1 MRGAVTTL
9 DTKAGA
15 LPCERP
21 GSGYRAAKRAF
32 DIVFSI
38 IVIVILIIPC
48 IVLSVFVAF
57 DTKGSPLYL
66 QERIGRGGKPF
77 RIVKF
82 RTMVKSSDLVEQH
95 LSAEQLVQWHA
106 ERKVTD
112 DPRITRLGRGLRA
125 SSLDE
130 LPQFLNVLAGQMS
143 IVGPRPITEEEL
155 HWLGDDL
162 DEFLSVPMGITG
174 LWQVTT
180 RNDEPASF
188 TDGLRQE
195 IELRYVR
202 ERCLRLD
209 ASILARTF
217 GAMFGKRNG

>member
-1 MRGAVTTL
+1 MGGIVTTL
-9 DTKAGA
+9 DTEVGT

-21 GSGYRAAKRAF
+21 GLGYRVAKRAF
-32 DIVFSI
+32 DIVLSI
-38 IVIVILIIPC
+38 IVIVILVIPC
-48 IVLSVFVAF
+48 IVLSIFVAF
-57 DTKGSPLYL
+57 DTKSSPLYL
-66 QERIGRGGKPF
+66 QERIGRGGKSF

-82 RTMVKSSDLVEQH
+82 RTMVRSSDMVEQH
-95 LSAEQLVQWHA
+95 LSPEQLVEWHA

-112 DPRITRLGRGLRA
+112 DPRITRLGRALRA

-155 HWLGDDL
+155 HWLGSDL

-180 RNDEPASF
+180 RHDEPASF
-188 TDGLRQE
+188 TDGTRQE

-202 ERCLRLD
+202 ERCIRLD
-209 ASILARTF
+209 ARILARTF